1 MASGNCNE
9 AAPAL
14 PQHGVV
20 LSPVKLWVLAMLA
33 PKRDCAWL
41 RSRRCAANLTGL
53 ARDCLKNARSGR
65 GNRCLDRTKE
75 HPTDNS
81 KRLQTGMSTRYSYT
95 SSADE
100 TINASHTEILTAPAE
115 YGASSA
121 TAWSPS

>member
-9 AAPAL
+9 AASPL

-53 ARDCLKNARSGR
+53 ARDRPENARSGR
-65 GNRCLDRTKE
+65 RNRRLDRTKE
-75 HPTDNS
+75 HLS
-81 KRLQTGMSTRYSYT
+81 ESIKRLQTGVSTRYSYT
-95 SSADE
+95 SSAGE
-100 TINASHTEILTAPAE
+100 TINASHTEILTGPIYE
-115 YGASSA
+115 FPISY
-121 TAWSPS
+121 WP